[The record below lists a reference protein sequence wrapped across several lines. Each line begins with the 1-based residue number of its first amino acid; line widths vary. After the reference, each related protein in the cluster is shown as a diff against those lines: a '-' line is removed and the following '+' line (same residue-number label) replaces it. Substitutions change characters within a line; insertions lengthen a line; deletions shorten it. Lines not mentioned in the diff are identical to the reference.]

1 MIIYIIGL
9 SGAGKTTLAK
19 NLYKSIKERAS
30 NVLWFDGD
38 TLKKII
44 PSNGKHDLKSR
55 TERYKKMIQIAK
67 FAYDQ
72 KINVIV
78 STLYFNNFFFK
89 NNKKLFKNY
98 FQIYLKADIKD
109 LIKRDARKIYSK
121 NINKKKPF
129 LVGIDLKWNEPK
141 KSNLIIKNFFNEN
154 INKVK
159 KKILKKIESK
169 LF

>member
-1 MIIYIIGL
+1 MLLFQHYILII
-9 SGAGKTTLAK
+9 
-19 NLYKSIKERAS
+19 
-30 NVLWFDGD
+30 
-38 TLKKII
+38 
-44 PSNGKHDLKSR
+44 H
-55 TERYKKMIQIAK
+55 
-67 FAYDQ
+67 
-72 KINVIV
+72 
-78 STLYFNNFFFK
+78 FK
-89 NNKKLFKNY
+89 NNKRLFKNY

>member
-19 NLYKSIKERAS
+19 NLYKSIKKKAP

-38 TLKKII
+38 SLKKII

-78 STLYFNNFFFK
+78 STLYFNNFF
-89 NNKKLFKNY
+89 
-98 FQIYLKADIKD
+98 LK
-109 LIKRDARKIYSK
+109 
-121 NINKKKPF
+121 
-129 LVGIDLKWNEPK
+129 
-141 KSNLIIKNFFNEN
+141 IIKNYLKIIF
-154 INKVK
+154 KY
-159 KKILKKIESK
+159 ILKLILKI
-169 LF
+169 